1 MSDVIRKE
9 IKTLTEYTLKQYPW
23 RIKLNQNENPYE
35 LPQPIKDEILQR
47 VGALSWSRYPPFIPQ
62 QQIEKLA
69 AFTGWPGE
77 GILIGNG
84 SNDLLQLLFTSSLE
98 RGTAAVISQPTFTLY
113 KLLAQGL
120 AADIL
125 EVPMT
130 SSFCFDTER
139 IIEAANESDARLV
152 VICSPNNPT
161 GSFISRDEV
170 RTIVERTKG
179 LVVLDEAYMHFARES
194 HASLL
199 KECDRLVVL
208 QTFSKA
214 MGAAGLRLGYA
225 LLAPSLARE
234 LNKLKLPY
242 SVNIFTLL
250 AMETLIDRWETIKGW
265 IELLKQ
271 EREFLQKELGRI
283 PTLKTY
289 PSDANFI
296 LFESQKKTPKEVF
309 DALLGKG
316 ILIRDVSSYP
326 MLGRGLRVTVGKPEE
341 NREFLSA
348 LKEAV

>member
-1 MSDVIRKE
+1 MSELIRKE

-35 LPQPIKDEILQR
+35 LPQHIKDEILQR

-84 SNDLLQLLFTSSLE
+84 SNDLLQLLFTAALE
-98 RGTAAVISQPTFTLY
+98 RGIAAVISQPTFTLY
-113 KLLAQGL
+113 KLLARGL
-120 AADIL
+120 AADVV

-139 IIEAANESDARLV
+139 IIEAANEADARLV

-161 GSFISRDEV
+161 GTFLSRDEV
-170 RTIVERTKG
+170 RTIVERTNG

-199 KECDRLVVL
+199 KEFDRLVVL

-265 IELLKQ
+265 IEVLKQ
-271 EREFLQKELGRI
+271 EREFLQKELERI
-283 PTLKTY
+283 PYTEDISFGGKFHPVRIPGEESQRGLQCFAREGHSD
-289 PSDANFI
+289 PGRLILSDAG
-296 LFESQKKTPKEVF
+296 Q
-309 DALLGKG
+309 G
-316 ILIRDVSSYP
+316 IAGDSWQA
-326 MLGRGLRVTVGKPEE
+326 GREP
-341 NREFLSA
+341 
-348 LKEAV
+348 